1 MTEDIKPD
9 AETAFLVVKEFDGS
23 WSATANINAPLIIT
37 RPALRA
43 DIKAGSRE
51 VSDFLVEDD
60 LANTLLGKIQ
70 QNNISDSSQ
79 RATEIRN
86 ALSDRNIL

>member
-1 MTEDIKPD
+1 MTDELKPD

-23 WSATANINAPLIIT
+23 WSATADISAAMVIS
-37 RPALRA
+37 RAALRS

-51 VSDFLVEDD
+51 VSDFLIEDD
-60 LANTLLGKIQ
+60 LANTLLGKLQ
-70 QNNISDSSQ
+70 QSNGSDSSQ

-86 ALSDRNIL
+86 ALSDRNIM